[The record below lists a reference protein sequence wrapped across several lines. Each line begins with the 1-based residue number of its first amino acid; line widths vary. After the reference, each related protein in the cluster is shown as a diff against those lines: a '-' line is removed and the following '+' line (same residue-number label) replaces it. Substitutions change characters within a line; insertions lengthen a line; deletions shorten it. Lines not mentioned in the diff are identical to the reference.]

1 MEEKKVSKISLSTV
15 FLILAVIVIAVMG
28 VFIFKLNSDKNAES
42 QKAAALQ
49 SQLDGLNGTVSS
61 LQARIDKIPE
71 TTTSS
76 TTTQD
81 QTKATSESTSESTS
95 QTSAAQISYDY
106 SDLKEFW
113 TNFRT
118 AVLSGDYNEIKQFV
132 KFPLQEPGY
141 YDSDPVKKIKEEDFE
156 EVFKDFLKQYDN
168 GETTIFDWIKDHE
181 MPEMLGGADYDNN
194 GSGRYTDIARVEGDW
209 ARFSDMEMEKD
220 ESGYWKLTTIY
231 VSEG

>member
-15 FLILAVIVIAVMG
+15 FLLLAVIVIAVMG
-28 VFIFKLNSDKNAES
+28 VLIFKLNSDKNAES

-81 QTKATSESTSESTS
+81 QTKATSESTS
-95 QTSAAQISYDY
+95 QTSAAQISYNY

-113 TNFRT
+113 TNFRA

-132 KFPLQEPGY
+132 KFPLQEPGC
-141 YDSDPVKKIKEEDFE
+141 YDSDPVKKIQEEDFE

-168 GETTIFDWIKDHE
+168 GEITIFDWIKDHE
-181 MPEMLGGADYDNN
+181 MPEMLGGDDYDNN

-231 VSEG
+231 VSEE

>member
-1 MEEKKVSKISLSTV
+1 MEEKKTSKISISTV
-15 FLILAVIVIAVMG
+15 LLILAMIVIAVMG
-28 VFIFKLNSDKNAES
+28 LCIFKLNSDKNAES

-49 SQLDGLNGTVSS
+49 SQVEGLKGTVSS
-61 LQARIDKIPE
+61 LQEQTDKIPE

-81 QTKATSESTSESTS
+81 QTETTSETSGIENT
-95 QTSAAQISYDY
+95 YNY

-113 TNFRT
+113 TNFRA

-132 KFPLQEPGY
+132 KFPLQEPGP

-209 ARFSDMEMEKD
+209 ARFSDMVMEKD
-220 ESGYWKLTTIY
+220 ESGYWKVTTIY
-231 VSEG
+231 VSEE